1 MVAGAR
7 SPSAVS
13 SSESAMA
20 VKSAS
25 MGAGS
30 IGERPNC
37 RVPDR
42 PTRFST
48 WNLYGFA
55 THIAAMEAIVS
66 QSALQPAHAHAH
78 HGPAERLP
86 TLMLGAIGVVYGDI
100 GTSPLYA
107 MKESFLGPH
116 PLAVDAPHIFGVLSL
131 VFWSLMLIVTVKY
144 VLVAMRADNRGEGG
158 SFALLS
164 LIARNLAGKRWTS
177 TLVILGVLATCLF
190 YGDAMITPAI
200 SVLSAVEGLTIAEP
214 QLQPLVVPISIAILV
229 GLFVVQ
235 SRGTAKVG
243 RIFGPVILVYLAALA
258 VLGVSNTLVHPE
270 IVAALSPTWA
280 LQFFATDF
288 KLAFLALGS
297 VFLAVTGAETLYADM
312 GHFGRRAIGWSWLT
326 LVYPCLMLNY
336 LGQGALLLGH
346 PAAAE
351 NPFYLMAPD
360 WARLPLVFIATAA
373 TIIASK
379 AVISGAFSITHQAVQ
394 LGFLPRLK
402 TEHTSEKAA
411 GQIYIPAV
419 NWGLLFMVIV
429 LVLGF
434 RESGKLASAYGI
446 AVTGTMLITTIMLG
460 FLVFQVWSWNRA
472 LATAT
477 IGLFV
482 LVDGAYFA
490 SNITKIPDGGWF
502 PLLVAAVS
510 FTVLTTW
517 AKGRQLMR
525 ERLSE
530 AALPLAIFIKSAA
543 ASVHRVRG
551 TSVFLS
557 TSAETVPAALLHNLK
572 HNQVLHARVLILNV
586 KVEEVPHVPSE
597 KRLEV
602 HDAGQG
608 FYRVVLHYGFMEE
621 VDIPRDLA
629 RVDTCGEPFNM
640 MSTSFFLGRQK
651 LIASKRRAGM
661 ALWRERLFAWMLKSS
676 ESAMEFF
683 KLPTNRV
690 VELGSQLQI

>member
-1 MVAGAR
+1 MTGMDAVLAGA
-7 SPSAVS
+7 SA
-13 SSESAMA
+13 
-20 VKSAS
+20 
-25 MGAGS
+25 
-30 IGERPNC
+30 RP
-37 RVPDR
+37 V
-42 PTRFST
+42 
-48 WNLYGFA
+48 
-55 THIAAMEAIVS
+55 EA
-66 QSALQPAHAHAH
+66 QTH
-78 HGPAERLP
+78 HGPKEALP
-86 TLMLGAIGVVYGDI
+86 KLMLGAIGVVYGDI

-164 LIARNLAGKRWTS
+164 LIARNLAGKKWTS

-214 QLQPLVVPISIAILV
+214 QLQSLVLPISIAILI
-229 GLFVVQ
+229 GLFLVQ

-243 RIFGPVILVYLAALA
+243 TLFGPVILIYLAALA
-258 VLGVSNTLVHPE
+258 ALGIVNIARHPE
-270 IVAALSPTWA
+270 IVTALSPTWA
-280 LQFFATDF
+280 LKFFIADP

-326 LVYPCLMLNY
+326 LVYPCLTLNY

-346 PAAAE
+346 PGAVQ

-360 WARLPLVFIATAA
+360 WARLPLVLLATAA
-373 TIIASK
+373 TIIASQ
-379 AVISGAFSITHQAVQ
+379 AVISGAFSVTHQAVQ
-394 LGFLPRLK
+394 LGFLPRLR

-419 NWGLLFMVIV
+419 NWGLLAMVIL

-446 AVTGTMLITTIMLG
+446 AVTGTMLITTVMLG
-460 FLVFQVWSWNRA
+460 FLVFQVWNWNRL
-472 LATAT
+472 LATLT
-477 IGLFV
+477 IGTFLA
-482 LVDGAYFA
+482 VDGTYFA

-502 PLLVAAVS
+502 PLLVALVS

-517 AKGRQLMR
+517 AKGRRLMR
-525 ERLSE
+525 KRLEES
-530 AALPLAIFIKSAA
+530 ALPLPVFIKSAA
-543 ASVHRVRG
+543 GSVHRVRG

-557 TSAETVPAALLHNLK
+557 TSADTVPAALLHNLK
-572 HNQVLHARVLILNV
+572 HNQVLHERVIILNV
-586 KVEEVPHVPSE
+586 KVEEVPHVAAE
-597 KRLEV
+597 RRVEF
-602 HDAGQG
+602 HNAGQG
-608 FYRVVLHYGFMEE
+608 FYRMVLHYGFMDE

-629 RVDTCGEPFNM
+629 FVKTCGEPFDM
-640 MSTSFFLGRQK
+640 MRTSFFLGRQK
-651 LIASKRRAGM
+651 LIASTAKPGM
-661 ALWRERLFAWMLKSS
+661 ARWREKLFAWMLKNS

-683 KLPTNRV
+683 RLPTNRV

>member
-1 MVAGAR
+1 
-7 SPSAVS
+7 
-13 SSESAMA
+13 MA
-20 VKSAS
+20 TIA
-25 MGAGS
+25 
-30 IGERPNC
+30 
-37 RVPDR
+37 
-42 PTRFST
+42 PTEMRAPEEP
-48 WNLYGFA
+48 A
-55 THIAAMEAIVS
+55 TH
-66 QSALQPAHAHAH
+66 AHS
-78 HGPAERLP
+78 LP
-86 TLMLGAIGVVYGDI
+86 TLMLGAVGVVYGDI

-116 PLAVDAPHIFGVLSL
+116 PLSVDAPHIFGVLSL

-164 LIARNLAGKRWTS
+164 LIARNLEGKRWTA
-177 TLVILGVLATCLF
+177 TLITLGVLATCLF

-200 SVLSAVEGLTIAEP
+200 SVLSAVEGLTIVEAP
-214 QLQPLVVPISIAILV
+214 LQPLVVPISIAILIA
-229 GLFVVQ
+229 LFLVQ

-243 RIFGPVILVYLAALA
+243 ALFGPVILVYLAALA
-258 VLGVSNTLVHPE
+258 ALGVTNILAHPE
-270 IVAALSPTWA
+270 IVGALSPSWA
-280 LQFFATDF
+280 VRFFLADP

-326 LVYPCLMLNY
+326 LVYPCLTLNY

-346 PAAAE
+346 PAAAA

-360 WARLPLVFIATAA
+360 WARLPLVGIATAA
-373 TIIASK
+373 TIIASQ
-379 AVISGAFSITHQAVQ
+379 AVISGAFSVTHQAVQ
-394 LGFLPRLK
+394 LGFLPRLR

-419 NWGLLFMVIV
+419 NWGLLVMVVV

-434 RESGKLASAYGI
+434 KESGKLASAYGI
-446 AVTGTMLITTIMLG
+446 AVTGTMLITTVMLG
-460 FLVFQVWSWNRA
+460 FLVFQIWRWNRVIA
-472 LATAT
+472 AAT
-477 IGLFV
+477 IGTFLV
-482 LVDGAYFA
+482 VDGVYFA

-502 PLLVAAVS
+502 PLLVALVS

-517 AKGRQLMR
+517 AKGRRLMR
-525 ERLSE
+525 ERLE
-530 AALPLAIFIKSAA
+530 ASALPLPVFVKSTG

-557 TSAETVPAALLHNLK
+557 TSADTVPAALLHNLK
-572 HNQVLHARVLILNV
+572 HNQVLHERVIILNV
-586 KVEEVPHVPSE
+586 KVEEVPHVAAE
-597 KRLEV
+597 RRLEF
-602 HDAGQG
+602 HDAGAG
-608 FYRVVLHYGFMEE
+608 FYRMILHYGFMDE

-629 RVDTCGEPFNM
+629 FTRSCGEAFNM

-651 LIASKRRAGM
+651 LVGSTTAPGM
-661 ALWRERLFAWMLKSS
+661 ALWREKLFAWMLKSS